1 MKKYRLAVT
10 DNVWDS
16 LSKISN
22 YITSVA
28 SESLALKYT
37 DQLLDEIRELSN
49 PLPANAM
56 QYSQWQ
62 TAKQLHPKAKRLIT
76 KNRKWNI
83 IFHIDGQFVVID
95 GIIATSN
102 IH

>member
-1 MKKYRLAVT
+1 MKRYRLVVT
-10 DNVWDS
+10 DNVWNN
-16 LSKISN
+16 LTEITQ

-28 SESLALKYT
+28 SENLAMKYT

-49 PLPANAM
+49 PLLADAM
-56 QYSQWQ
+56 QFSQWQ
-62 TAKQLHPKAKRLIT
+62 TAKQLHPQAKRLIT

-102 IH
+102 LH

>member
-1 MKKYRLAVT
+1 MKSYRLVVT
-10 DNVWDS
+10 DNVWNN
-16 LSKISN
+16 LAEITK

-28 SESLALKYT
+28 SENLAMKYT

-49 PLPANAM
+49 PLLADAM
-56 QYSQWQ
+56 QFSQWQ
-62 TAKQLHPKAKRLIT
+62 TAKQLHPQAKRLIT

-102 IH
+102 LH

>member
-1 MKKYRLAVT
+1 MKSYRLVVT
-10 DNVWDS
+10 DNVWNN
-16 LSKISN
+16 LTEITQ

-28 SESLALKYT
+28 SENLAMKYT

-49 PLPANAM
+49 PLLADAM
-56 QYSQWQ
+56 QFSQWQ
-62 TAKQLHPKAKRLIT
+62 TAKQLHPQAKRLIT

-102 IH
+102 LH